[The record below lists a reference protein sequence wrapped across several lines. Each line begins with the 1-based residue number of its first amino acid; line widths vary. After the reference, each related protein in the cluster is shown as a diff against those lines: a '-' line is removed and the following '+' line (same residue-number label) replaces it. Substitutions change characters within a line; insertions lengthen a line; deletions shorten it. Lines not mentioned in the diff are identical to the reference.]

1 MTKRKA
7 SFALIMMLVLVG
19 LLVAMIP
26 SAAVAAPGI
35 VEQNWTQAAFEG
47 YDSFYDATVAAYTAG
62 STAMFEFRVNNDG
75 ATDLKIT
82 GASMVFDWGTC
93 APVSPT
99 AFPFVLPGNSYASF
113 RFECVVP
120 ADATNQTLHTY
131 RALVDY
137 EGDNGPMK
145 VNEVYWETVPGG
157 GVNYNL
163 INHPIVPD
171 SEVIYYD
178 DTTTHTVSTLTL
190 NAGYSLNDYTGA
202 ILFSIAPPATATVRA
217 KYKYGEDVIAG
228 DGSTLVGYLN
238 NVPVVAGSVVVCRE
252 DNTAQTMTV
261 LTATTDYTVDPAT
274 GKLTMVATP
283 AANQV
288 ISAYYQYY
296 GQFTASGSIAVVSA
310 DQATYTTLWRRYMET
325 WNTYTLTLTAGTPM
339 DLTGDAQAARMKA
352 EIEYREGHFADA
364 AASMQT
370 ALDTLNSA
378 LGGEASFQG
387 GLMTGVT
394 NLVTGGAGVVD
405 AYRAKLN
412 AEATNTTETTDAQVK
427 KLKGEASKAANTG
440 VFYIMLGVFAL
451 LVGIAAIIWAL
462 AQFVVARGHSHH
474 EHA

>member
-93 APVSPT
+93 TPVSPT
-99 AFPFVLPGNSYASF
+99 VFPFVLPGNNYASF
-113 RFECVVP
+113 RFECVVT

-131 RALVDY
+131 RAIVKY
-137 EGDNGPMK
+137 EGDNGPVK
-145 VNEVYWETVPGG
+145 VNQVVWEDVPGG
-157 GVNYNL
+157 GVTYAL
-163 INHPIVPD
+163 INGPIVPD
-171 SEVIYYD
+171 SEVIYLE
-178 DTTTHTVSTLTL
+178 DTAANTVNALGL
-190 NAGYSLNDYTGA
+190 NSGYAINDYTGVITFTA
-202 ILFSIAPPATATVRA
+202 APTANVRA
-217 KYKYGEDVIAG
+217 KYQYCEDVITG
-228 DGSTLVGYLN
+228 DGTALVGYLN
-238 NVPVVAGSVVVCRE
+238 NVPAVDGSVVVCRE
-252 DNTAQTMTV
+252 DTVAETIAV
-261 LTATTDYTVDPAT
+261 LTATTDYTVDPAS
-274 GKLTMVATP
+274 GKVTMVTAPTSYQ
-283 AANQV
+283 NIV
-288 ISAYYQYY
+288 AYYSYY
-296 GQFTASGSIAVVSA
+296 NQFTTSGSIAVVSA

-325 WNTYTLTLTAGTPM
+325 WNTYMLTFTAGTSM
-339 DLTGDAQAARMKA
+339 DLTGDAEAARMKA
-352 EIEYREGHFADA
+352 EIEYREGHFADS

-440 VFYIMLGVFAL
+440 VFYIMLGVFTL

-462 AQFVVARGHSHH
+462 AQFVVARGPSHH
-474 EHA
+474 EHT